1 MAFLLVCLGILAYP
15 YQTPRRI
22 LPTEELQQF
31 NYNGSDAHDMPEIFS
46 GNRRRFVRLRLVVPI
61 KRMHEATIMA
71 RKQNVTFAD
80 IAKYTNFSKTTISRY
95 FNNPDS
101 LTEKNQ
107 KIIADALEKLNYQE
121 NKVARILAS
130 GQTEFVGVIIPN
142 LFLHYYSEMLDRI
155 LSTYET
161 FGYKFLVFLSNG
173 DADTERQYIQELLAY
188 KIEGLIILSHAIPS
202 MELAN
207 LHIPIVAI
215 EREDAHISSINTDN
229 YMGAIQATSLL
240 YRHNCEVLF
249 HINNPTAKSIPA
261 YGRIEGFE
269 DFCRE
274 QQIPHRVFLHEM
286 KDQTA
291 SQEHL
296 KEILSEIEADSPGRK
311 KGIFVSNDTHA
322 SILVN
327 LLVRKYGKLPEDYLI
342 VGFDDSPASRNAI
355 FPISTVAQQ
364 IDVLATEA
372 VKLLVEQIEEHKNSK
387 HTSVSEPVHKMI
399 TPVLIRRETTERDP
413 LAEND

>member
-1 MAFLLVCLGILAYP
+1 MY
-15 YQTPRRI
+15 
-22 LPTEELQQF
+22 
-31 NYNGSDAHDMPEIFS
+31 
-46 GNRRRFVRLRLVVPI
+46 
-61 KRMHEATIMA
+61 EATIMA

-173 DADTERQYIQELLAY
+173 NADTERQYIQELLAY

-274 QQIPHRVFLHEM
+274 QQIPHRIFLHEM

-372 VKLLVEQIEEHKNSK
+372 VKLLVEQIEEYKNSK
-387 HTSVSEPVHKMI
+387 HTPVSEPVHKMI
-399 TPVLIRRETTERDP
+399 TPVLIRRETTERDL
-413 LAEND
+413 LAEDD

>member
-1 MAFLLVCLGILAYP
+1 
-15 YQTPRRI
+15 
-22 LPTEELQQF
+22 
-31 NYNGSDAHDMPEIFS
+31 
-46 GNRRRFVRLRLVVPI
+46 
-61 KRMHEATIMA
+61 
-71 RKQNVTFAD
+71 
-80 IAKYTNFSKTTISRY
+80 
-95 FNNPDS
+95 
-101 LTEKNQ
+101 
-107 KIIADALEKLNYQE
+107 
-121 NKVARILAS
+121 
-130 GQTEFVGVIIPN
+130 
-142 LFLHYYSEMLDRI
+142 
-155 LSTYET
+155 
-161 FGYKFLVFLSNG
+161 
-173 DADTERQYIQELLAY
+173 
-188 KIEGLIILSHAIPS
+188 

-387 HTSVSEPVHKMI
+387 HTPVSEPVHKMI
-399 TPVLIRRETTERDP
+399 TPVLIRRETTERDL
-413 LAEND
+413 LAEDD

>member
-1 MAFLLVCLGILAYP
+1 MA
-15 YQTPRRI
+15 
-22 LPTEELQQF
+22 
-31 NYNGSDAHDMPEIFS
+31 
-46 GNRRRFVRLRLVVPI
+46 
-61 KRMHEATIMA
+61 K
-71 RKQNVTFAD
+71 KNVTFAD
-80 IAKYTNFSKTTISRY
+80 IAAYTGFSKTTISRY

-101 LTEKNQ
+101 ITVENQEK
-107 KIIADALEKLNYQE
+107 IANALEVLDYKE
-121 NKVARILAS
+121 NKLARVMAN
-130 GQTEFVGVIIPN
+130 GKTEMVGVIIPN
-142 LFLHYYSEMLDRI
+142 LYMHYYSDMLDHI
-155 LSTYET
+155 ISTYEEY
-161 FGYKFLVFLSNG
+161 GYKFIVFAGNE
-173 DADTERQYIQELLAY
+173 DADVERRYIQELLAY

-274 QQIPHRVFLHEM
+274 QQIPHRIFLHEM

-296 KEILSEIEADSPGRK
+296 KEILSEIETDSPGRK

-364 IDVLATEA
+364 IDMLATEA

-387 HTSVSEPVHKMI
+387 HTPVSEPVHKMI
-399 TPVLIRRETTERDP
+399 TPVLIRRETTERDL
-413 LAEND
+413 LAEDD

>member
-1 MAFLLVCLGILAYP
+1 
-15 YQTPRRI
+15 
-22 LPTEELQQF
+22 
-31 NYNGSDAHDMPEIFS
+31 
-46 GNRRRFVRLRLVVPI
+46 
-61 KRMHEATIMA
+61 MA

-274 QQIPHRVFLHEM
+274 AEKIHSLCRTYHVPLIINDNVEVAKAVDAEGVHLGQDDMSIAKARDILGNEKIIGATARTKEQAVKAEKEGADYVGSGAVFGTSTKSDAVKMSFDTLMEICKSVKIPVTAIGGITKENVLQLKGTGVSGVAVVSGIFAE
-286 KDQTA
+286 KDIYNSTL
-291 SQEHL
+291 EL
-296 KEILSEIEADSPGRK
+296 RK
-311 KGIFVSNDTHA
+311 K
-322 SILVN
+322 
-327 LLVRKYGKLPEDYLI
+327 
-342 VGFDDSPASRNAI
+342 
-355 FPISTVAQQ
+355 
-364 IDVLATEA
+364 
-372 VKLLVEQIEEHKNSK
+372 IEEVVNGK
-387 HTSVSEPVHKMI
+387 
-399 TPVLIRRETTERDP
+399 
-413 LAEND
+413 

>member
-1 MAFLLVCLGILAYP
+1 
-15 YQTPRRI
+15 
-22 LPTEELQQF
+22 
-31 NYNGSDAHDMPEIFS
+31 
-46 GNRRRFVRLRLVVPI
+46 
-61 KRMHEATIMA
+61 MA

-207 LHIPIVAI
+207 LHILTSAASTPITTWV
-215 EREDAHISSINTDN
+215 RSRRPVCSIVTTVKCFSTLT
-229 YMGAIQATSLL
+229 IRPPKVS
-240 YRHNCEVLF
+240 RHTVESKGLKIFAGNSRF
-249 HINNPTAKSIPA
+249 H
-261 YGRIEGFE
+261 
-269 DFCRE
+269 
-274 QQIPHRVFLHEM
+274 
-286 KDQTA
+286 TA
-291 SQEHL
+291 SF
-296 KEILSEIEADSPGRK
+296 SMR
-311 KGIFVSNDTHA
+311 
-322 SILVN
+322 
-327 LLVRKYGKLPEDYLI
+327 
-342 VGFDDSPASRNAI
+342 
-355 FPISTVAQQ
+355 
-364 IDVLATEA
+364 
-372 VKLLVEQIEEHKNSK
+372 
-387 HTSVSEPVHKMI
+387 
-399 TPVLIRRETTERDP
+399 
-413 LAEND
+413 

>member
-1 MAFLLVCLGILAYP
+1 
-15 YQTPRRI
+15 
-22 LPTEELQQF
+22 
-31 NYNGSDAHDMPEIFS
+31 
-46 GNRRRFVRLRLVVPI
+46 
-61 KRMHEATIMA
+61 MA
-71 RKQNVTFAD
+71 RKQTVTFAD

-161 FGYKFLVFLSNG
+161 FGYKFLVFLSDGN
-173 DADTERQYIQELLAY
+173 AETERQYIQELLAY
-188 KIEGLIILSHAIPS
+188 KIEGLIILSHALSS
-202 MELAN
+202 MELAD
-207 LHIPIVAI
+207 LHLPIVAI

-249 HINNPTAKSIPA
+249 HINNPTARNIPA

-269 DFCRE
+269 DFCKE
-274 QQIPHRVFLHEM
+274 HSIPHQIFLHEM
-286 KDQTA
+286 KDQQA
-291 SQEHL
+291 SQQHL
-296 KEILSEIEADSPGRK
+296 KEILDEIEASAPGKK

-322 SILVN
+322 SILLN
-327 LLVRKYGKLPEDYLI
+327 LLVRKYGRLPDDYFL
-342 VGFDDSPASRNAI
+342 VGFDDSPASRNAV

-364 IDVLATEA
+364 IDTIAVEA
-372 VKLLVEQIEEHKNSK
+372 VKLLVEQMEEKKEEK
-387 HTSVSEPVHKMI
+387 HVPVSEPVHKMI
-399 TPVLIRRETTERDP
+399 TPVLIRRETTEKD
-413 LAEND
+413 LI